1 MKMIRKS
8 WSKRRKLSTLES
20 TAMRIS
26 YEDHGCSLTELAKE
40 YKVTAPTI
48 SKYIR
53 EAGGTI
59 RKPWERFK
67 NPLVI
72 LKGNK

>member
-1 MKMIRKS
+1 MKIVRKP
-8 WSKRRKLSTLES
+8 WSKRRKISVIDS
-20 TAMRIS
+20 VAMKIL